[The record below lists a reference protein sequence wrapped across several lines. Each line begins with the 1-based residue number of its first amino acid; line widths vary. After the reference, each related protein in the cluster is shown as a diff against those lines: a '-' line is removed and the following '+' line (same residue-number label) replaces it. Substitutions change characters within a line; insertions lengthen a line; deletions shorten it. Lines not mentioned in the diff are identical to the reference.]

1 MGKTGISIACDAG
14 YHERAW
20 RGCHA
25 AQSVL
30 HSEIIQSRKWNLKE
44 EAVIQRQLKFE
55 FKDTLFSMIIG
66 WAINSAMI
74 LMAAATFIRKGKTR
88 WMI

>member
-25 AQSVL
+25 AQSVFTFGD
-30 HSEIIQSRKWNLKE
+30 HSEPEVESERRSGDSETIE
-44 EAVIQRQLKFE
+44 FE
-55 FKDTLFSMIIG
+55 FKDTLFSMIIDG
-66 WAINSAMI
+66 RLTAP
-74 LMAAATFIRKGKTR
+74 
-88 WMI
+88 